1 MKGVRRVAA
10 MRALVREARRRGKSV
25 GFVPTM
31 GALHEGHL
39 SLVRR
44 ARRAHDRVVV
54 SVFVNPLQFG
64 PTEDLRSY
72 PRDERRDAAL
82 CREAGC
88 DWFFRPSVDEMY
100 PEGFQT
106 SVTPGPLA
114 GRWEGAVRPGHFS
127 GVLTVVLK
135 LLEAVEPDTL
145 YLGQKDAQ
153 QAAVVGA
160 MMRDFA
166 LPSRLSVAP
175 IVREP
180 GGLAMSS
187 RNVYLSPEER
197 ARAAGFPRALA
208 AAAAL
213 ARRGVRDARRLEAE
227 AKRVL
232 RLETKPDAIDYV
244 AVVDPA
250 TLEPIRRVAARGLLL
265 GAIRVGRTRLIDN
278 RILIPASGPRG
289 ERRS

>member
-1 MKGVRRVAA
+1 MKHVRRVAA
-10 MRALVREARRRGKSV
+10 MRALVRDARRRGKSV

-64 PTEDLRSY
+64 PKEDFRRY
-72 PRDERRDAAL
+72 PRNERRDAAL
-82 CREAGC
+82 CRGAGC
-88 DWFFRPSVDEMY
+88 DWFFRPSVEEIY

-106 SVTPGPLA
+106 SVLPGPLA
-114 GRWEGAVRPGHFS
+114 SRWEGAVRPGHFG

-135 LLEAVEPDTL
+135 LLQAVEPDTL

-180 GGLAMSS
+180 DGLAMSS
-187 RNVYLSPEER
+187 RNAYLGPEER

-213 ARRGVRDARRLEAE
+213 ARRGVRDTRRLEAE

-232 RLETKPDAIDYV
+232 QLEAKPDAIDYV
-244 AVVDPA
+244 AVVDPE
-250 TLEPIRRVAARGLLL
+250 TLEPIRRLTARGLIL

-278 RILIPASGPRG
+278 RFLTPDSGTRG
-289 ERRS
+289 EPRS

>member
-1 MKGVRRVAA
+1 VKIVRRAAA

-31 GALHEGHL
+31 GALHEGHF

-64 PTEDLRSY
+64 PKEDYRRY
-72 PRDERRDAAL
+72 PRNTRRDAAR
-82 CREAGC
+82 CRDAGC
-88 DWFFRPSVDEMY
+88 DWFFLPAAGEMY
-100 PEGFQT
+100 PERFQT
-106 SVTPGPLA
+106 AVTPGPLA
-114 GRWEGAVRPGHFS
+114 SRWEGALRPGHFS

-135 LLEAVEPDTL
+135 LLQIVEPDTL
-145 YLGQKDAQ
+145 ILGQKDAQ

-160 MMRDFA
+160 MMRDFD
-166 LPSRLSVAP
+166 LPSRLAVAP
-175 IVREP
+175 IVRDP
-180 GGLAMSS
+180 DGLAMSS
-187 RNVYLSPEER
+187 RNAYLTSEER
-197 ARAAGFPRALA
+197 RRAAGFPRALA

-227 AKRVL
+227 AKRIL
-232 RLETKPDAIDYV
+232 RREAKPDAIDYL

-250 TLEPIRRVAARGLLL
+250 TLEPVRRVEKRALLL
-265 GAIRVGRTRLIDN
+265 AAMRLGRVRLLDN
-278 RILIPASGPRG
+278 RLLAPPRG
-289 ERRS
+289 AR